1 MSGESGGQPLDLSV
15 SLQYRFDPAQIP
27 YVYQMF
33 GPGYEASFIRF
44 ARQAIS
50 NKAQQFT
57 PAAFW
62 EERAR
67 IEKAMRDDVARALL
81 QQGHALVEDLQLT
94 RVDFSPKYEESI
106 LRVQLQEQLV
116 TTKRYNLTVTQVLK
130 GVDILESA
138 KDATVMRISAEA
150 AAEARV
156 IVNTARNSALRLEQ
170 TAKASA
176 YKRLKERLGWTSSQ
190 FLEYLKVRAVNAAQS
205 APGSAENVVVSID
218 PLGSVARRP
227 GSLGSRP

>member
-1 MSGESGGQPLDLSV
+1 
-15 SLQYRFDPAQIP
+15 
-27 YVYQMF
+27 
-33 GPGYEASFIRF
+33 
-44 ARQAIS
+44 
-50 NKAQQFT
+50 
-57 PAAFW
+57 
-62 EERAR
+62 
-67 IEKAMRDDVARALL
+67 MRTDVAKALQ
-81 QQGHALVEDLQLT
+81 QQGHAIVEDLQLT
-94 RVDFSPKYEESI
+94 RVEFSEKYEDSI

-156 IVNTARNSALRLEQ
+156 VVNTARNSALRLEQ

-190 FLEYLKVRAVNAAQS
+190 FLEYLKVRAVNAAQG
-205 APGSAENVVVSID
+205 APGSSENVVVGID
-218 PLGSVARRP
+218 ALGSVPRRP
-227 GSLGSRP
+227 GSSPGSRP